1 MCLIDWSATGAML
14 QGIGNV
20 LLGIAALLTLFFQ
33 FGYRKKAAEL
43 EAALRLILVAYR
55 RYMASEE
62 GIVISNYASQPDLI
76 ISGIAKQTG
85 LNRDLLKK
93 LLDQLQAEGK
103 LH

>member
-1 MCLIDWSATGAML
+1 ML
-14 QGIGNV
+14 QGIGTV

-43 EAALRLILVAYR
+43 EASLRLLLVSYR
-55 RYMASEE
+55 RYMASEA
-62 GIVISNYASQPDLI
+62 GIVISNYAREPDLV
-76 ISGIAKQTG
+76 ISGLVRETG
-85 LNRDLLKK
+85 LNRDLIKK

>member
-1 MCLIDWSATGAML
+1 MWLIDWSATGAML

-20 LLGIAALLTLFFQ
+20 LLGIAALLTLFIQ
-33 FGYRKKAAEL
+33 YGYRKKAAEL

-55 RYMASEE
+55 HYMASEE
-62 GIVISNYASQPDLI
+62 GIVISNYVREPDLI
-76 ISGIAKQTG
+76 ISGLTKQTG

-103 LH
+103 L